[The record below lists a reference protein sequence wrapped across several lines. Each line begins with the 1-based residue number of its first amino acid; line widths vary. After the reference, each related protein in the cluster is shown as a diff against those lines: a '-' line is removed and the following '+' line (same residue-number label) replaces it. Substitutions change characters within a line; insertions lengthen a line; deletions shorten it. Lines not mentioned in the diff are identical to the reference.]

1 MKQTRAMMGMPIT
14 IEIVGGR
21 IHPTLFNEVYAYFG
35 EIDNRFSTYKPESE
49 ISQLN
54 AGTLPEA
61 EASRDMQ
68 AVLKLCEDTRRE
80 TSGYFNIMRNGKR
93 DPSGIV
99 KGWAIQH
106 AAEILSG
113 HGCHNFTVEAGG
125 DIQAHGVNASGVP
138 WRVGIRNPFEHA
150 EIVKTIAAHNLGVAT
165 SGTAV
170 RGQHIY
176 DPYQPDL
183 ELTDIVSLT
192 VIGPNIYEA
201 DRFATAAFAM
211 GRPGIA
217 FLEQRAGLE
226 GYMIDKNRQAAM
238 TSGFESYLAKT

>member
-1 MKQTRAMMGMPIT
+1 MGMPIT
-14 IEIVGGR
+14 VEIVGGR
-21 IHPTLFNEVYAYFG
+21 IHPTLFNEVYDYFT

-61 EASRDMQ
+61 KLSSDMQ
-68 AVLKLCEDTRRE
+68 TVLKLCEQTRKD
-80 TSGYFNIMRNGKR
+80 TSGYFNIVHAGKR
-93 DPSGIV
+93 DPSGLV

-106 AAEILSG
+106 AAEILRDR
-113 HGCHNFTVEAGG
+113 GCHNFTVEAGG
-125 DIQAHGVNASGVP
+125 DIQAHGVNSSGIP
-138 WRVGIRNPFEHA
+138 WRVGIRNPFKHD
-150 EIVKTIAAHNLGVAT
+150 EIVKAIAAHNIGVAT
-165 SGTAV
+165 SGTAI

-176 DPYQPDL
+176 DPYQPAAK
-183 ELTDIVSLT
+183 LTDIASLT

-217 FLEQRAGLE
+217 FLEQRDGLE
-226 GYMIDKNRQAAM
+226 GYMIDKNRHATM
-238 TSGFESYLAKT
+238 TSGFESYLADK